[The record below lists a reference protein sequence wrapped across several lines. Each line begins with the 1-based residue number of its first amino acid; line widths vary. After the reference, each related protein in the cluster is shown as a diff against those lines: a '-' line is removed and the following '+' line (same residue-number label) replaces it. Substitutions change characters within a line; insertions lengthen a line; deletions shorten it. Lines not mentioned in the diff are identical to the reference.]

1 MQEITGEIAADVVRS
16 VVDPPVGAEGPAA
29 PAVSIAV
36 VDDAGA
42 LVAFQRMT
50 GAPRFSADFAIAKAR
65 TAAAFGTET
74 SKLEDLYADRPVFAH
89 SFVAQGGYFLGRGGV
104 PIVVDGSVVG
114 AIGVSGADAH
124 GEEDIARRAAA
135 RAGTLAA
142 ARRS

>member
-1 MQEITGEIAADVVRS
+1 MARMTGEIAADVVRS
-16 VVDPPVGAEGPAA
+16 VATAEGSHG

-74 SKLEDLYADRPVFAH
+74 SRLEDLYADRPAFAH

-104 PIVVDGSVVG
+104 PILAEGSVIG

-124 GEEDIARRAAA
+124 GEEDIARAAA
-135 RAGTLAA
+135 TRASALAEEGKN
-142 ARRS
+142 